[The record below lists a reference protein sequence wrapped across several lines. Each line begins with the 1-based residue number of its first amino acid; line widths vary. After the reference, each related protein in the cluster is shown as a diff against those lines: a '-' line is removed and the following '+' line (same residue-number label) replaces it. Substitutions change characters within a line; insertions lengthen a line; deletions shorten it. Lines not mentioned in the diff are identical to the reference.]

1 MHGQPGIAAER
12 EPSRVFGTRDAFL
25 ANMIRHSSPRFDRAS
40 VQPLPLVKIDARR
53 HVPLD
58 PVRTRLG
65 VGVGFIDH
73 AAGAPLRARDSYPPP
88 AAAYEPAPV
97 YEPVPSRSAQSR
109 AWNEQAPAWEDRST
123 PLEGMARPSQAPVNL
138 PLQSRGKTIALAVG
152 LFVAFAAICISII
165 ATGISSTVSLP
176 VSTGPGAQPATHANA
191 PAAPATDSTS
201 ATSLPAAGFGAGA
214 PKIVTPGA
222 PRRSDIVEKH

>member
-1 MHGQPGIAAER
+1 M
-12 EPSRVFGTRDAFL
+12 S
-25 ANMIRHSSPRFDRAS
+25 
-40 VQPLPLVKIDARR
+40 
-53 HVPLD
+53 

-73 AAGAPLRARDSYPPP
+73 AAGAPLEARDSVPPP
-88 AAAYEPAPV
+88 SPPQPPLYAPAPAYARAPRASV
-97 YEPVPSRSAQSR
+97 QSR
-109 AWNEQAPAWEDRST
+109 AWSEQAPAWEDRST

-138 PLQSRGKTIALAVG
+138 PLQSRAKTIALAVS

-176 VSTGPGAQPATHANA
+176 LSSGPGAQPAAPHANA
-191 PAAPATDSTS
+191 AVAPATDSTS